1 MILFRRELYLDNNA
15 TTKPSSRVVKRVAK
29 VLRDC
34 YGNPSSLYKDARAAA
49 SVLQDAREILARTIN
64 ASPEEILF
72 TGSASESLNTVL
84 KTAFEL
90 FPAKK
95 IVISAIE
102 HAAVMRTAE
111 YLRSR
116 GARIE
121 ICAVDS
127 EGRVSTERFK
137 ELLGNDTA
145 LACCMLA
152 NNEIGTIQDIPALA
166 ETAKAGGALFLCDC
180 VQGLAKVPVDVR
192 ALGVDYA
199 VFSAHKIHG
208 PKGAGAL
215 YVKEGRPLIPL
226 VHGGHQEGGLRAGT
240 ESSHNIAGFA
250 EACLAIPETLA
261 AARRTEEMKGRLL
274 AGLLLMNPSIKVNS
288 PSKNC
293 LPNTLNITV
302 PGVINSVLLGV
313 LDFYGIAVSA
323 GSACNTQENLA
334 SHVLK
339 AIGLTDDEARSA
351 IRISLPENISAG
363 DIDYTLRVCS
373 DFFSGRCSGVT
384 MFMPAQ
390 LDEDLL
396 LDPGVFILDVR
407 FDGERRS
414 VKGLPNSHEVPFFR
428 FVPGLAR
435 VPRDKSV
442 IVVCQA
448 GLNAPLV
455 AFYMRQKGF
464 PRVGF
469 LAAGLVA
476 WKLLH
481 PDLYEKHCGRGL
493 TVL

>member
-240 ESSHNIAGFA
+240 EAIHNIAGFA
-250 EACLAIPETLA
+250 EAC
-261 AARRTEEMKGRLL
+261 
-274 AGLLLMNPSIKVNS
+274 
-288 PSKNC
+288 
-293 LPNTLNITV
+293 
-302 PGVINSVLLGV
+302 
-313 LDFYGIAVSA
+313 SA
-323 GSACNTQENLA
+323 
-334 SHVLK
+334 
-339 AIGLTDDEARSA
+339 
-351 IRISLPENISAG
+351 LPELLRHSA
-363 DIDYTLRVCS
+363 VP
-373 DFFSGRCSGVT
+373 VQEA
-384 MFMPAQ
+384 MFGKT
-390 LDEDLL
+390 L
-396 LDPGVFILDVR
+396 LDPEVLRMLLYSCAMIFMMLLRPAGMFSA
-407 FDGERRS
+407 RS
-414 VKGLPNSHEVPFFR
+414 RYSRPQH
-428 FVPGLAR
+428 
-435 VPRDKSV
+435 
-442 IVVCQA
+442 
-448 GLNAPLV
+448 
-455 AFYMRQKGF
+455 
-464 PRVGF
+464 
-469 LAAGLVA
+469 
-476 WKLLH
+476 
-481 PDLYEKHCGRGL
+481 
-493 TVL
+493 